1 MSRNLHGMRH
11 KVTATKA
18 LAVCF
23 FLPCRLQHGLTWPT
37 TGLETLAGLCELY
50 AGGNPLATL
59 RALRP
64 LHPLQRLA
72 ALDLAAC
79 PLAALPDC
87 RAHCLFH
94 LSALQV
100 LRPI

>member
-1 MSRNLHGMRH
+1 MQ
-11 KVTATKA
+11 
-18 LAVCF
+18 
-23 FLPCRLQHGLTWPT
+23 PGLTRPT
-37 TGLETLAGLCELY
+37 TGLEALAALCELY
-50 AGGNPLATL
+50 VGGNPLATL

-64 LHPLQRLA
+64 LHPLHCLA
-72 ALDLAAC
+72 ALDLASC

-100 LRPI
+100 LVTSHTARIC

>member
-1 MSRNLHGMRH
+1 MCISRHVR
-11 KVTATKA
+11 AA
-18 LAVCF
+18 
-23 FLPCRLQHGLTWPT
+23 WPT
-37 TGLETLAGLCELY
+37 WHSGTPSTPNWPSTGLEALAALCELY

-72 ALDLAAC
+72 ALNLAAC

-87 RAHCLFH
+87 RPHCLFH

-100 LRPI
+100 LKPIQRVTC